1 MDNLAPKEIA
11 DEEMINQA
19 FHELLNDYLN
29 TKHRKKVEIITKAF
43 NFANQAHK
51 GIKRRS
57 GEPYIMHP
65 IAVASIVC
73 NEIGLGSTSI
83 CAALLHD
90 VVEDTDYT
98 VEDIENIFGPKIAQ
112 IVDGLTKI
120 SGGIFGDRAS
130 AQAENFKKLLLTMS
144 SDIRV
149 ITKAFNFA
157 NQAHKGI
164 KRRSGEPYIMH
175 PIAVASIVCNEI
187 GLGSTSICAALL
199 HDVVEDTDYTVED
212 IENIFGPKIAQIV
225 DGLTKISGGIFGDR
239 ASAQAENFK
248 KLLLTMSSDIRV
260 ILIKIAD
267 RLHNMRTLGSMLPNK
282 QYKIAGE
289 TLYIYA
295 PLANRLGL
303 YKIKTE
309 LENLSF
315 KYEHPE
321 EYAEIEE
328 KLNATAAERDKVFND
343 FTAPIRTQLDKMG
356 LKYRI
361 LARVKSIYSIW
372 NKMQTKHVP
381 FEEIYDLLAVRII
394 FEPRNEEE
402 ELNDCFDIYVSIS
415 KIYKPH
421 PDRLRDW
428 VSHPKA
434 NGYQALHVT
443 LMGNNGQWIEV
454 QIRSERMND
463 VAEQGFAA
471 HWKYKEGG
479 GSEDE
484 GELEK
489 WLRTIKE
496 ILDDPQPDAIDF
508 LDTIKLN
515 LFASEIFVFTPKG
528 ELKTM
533 PQNST
538 ALDFAFSLHTDIGS
552 HCIGAKVNH
561 KLVPLSHKLQSG
573 DQVEIL
579 TSKSQRVQPQWEVF
593 ATTARARAKIAAI
606 LRKERKANQKIGEEI
621 LSEFLKK
628 EEVRPEEA
636 VIEKLRKLHNA
647 KNEEE
652 LLAAIGS
659 KAIVLG
665 EADKNELK
673 EKQTSNWKK
682 YLTFSF
688 GNSKEKQEEKEP
700 QEKEKINPKEVLK
713 LTEESLQKKY
723 IMAECCHPIPGD
735 DVLGYVDENDRI
747 IIHKRQ
753 CPVAAKLKSSYG
765 NRILATEWDTHKEL
779 SFLVYIYIKGIDNM
793 GLLNE
798 VTQVISRQLNVNIRK
813 LTIETEDGIF
823 EGKIQLWVHD
833 VDDVKTICNNLK
845 KIQNIKQVS
854 RVEE

>member
-1 MDNLAPKEIA
+1 MDNLPPKEIS

-144 SDIRV
+144 
-149 ITKAFNFA
+149 N
-157 NQAHKGI
+157 
-164 KRRSGEPYIMH
+164 
-175 PIAVASIVCNEI
+175 
-187 GLGSTSICAALL
+187 
-199 HDVVEDTDYTVED
+199 
-212 IENIFGPKIAQIV
+212 
-225 DGLTKISGGIFGDR
+225 
-239 ASAQAENFK
+239 
-248 KLLLTMSSDIRV
+248 DIRV

-381 FEEIYDLLAVRII
+381 FEEIFDLLAVRII

-489 WLRTIKE
+489 WLKTIKE

-621 LSEFLKK
+621 LNEFLKK
-628 EEVRPEEA
+628 EEIRPEEI
-636 VIEKLRKLHNA
+636 VIEKLRRLHNA

-659 KAIVLG
+659 KAIILG

-682 YLTFSF
+682 YLPFSF
-688 GNSKEKQEEKEP
+688 GNNKEKQEEKEP
-700 QEKEKINPKEVLK
+700 QEKEKINPKQVLK

-779 SFLVYIYIKGIDNM
+779 SFLVYIYIKGIDSM

>member
-1 MDNLAPKEIA
+1 MENVIYNEMS
-11 DEEMINQA
+11 DEEMIDQS
-19 FHELLNDYLN
+19 FQELLNDYLA
-29 TKHRKKVEIITKAF
+29 TKHRKRVEVITKAF

-51 GIKRRS
+51 GVKRQS

-65 IAVASIVC
+65 LAVAKIVC

-83 CAALLHD
+83 CSALLHD

-98 VEDIENIFGPKIAQ
+98 VEDIENIFGPKIAH

-120 SGGIFGDRAS
+120 SGGIFGDKAS

-144 SDIRV
+144 D
-149 ITKAFNFA
+149 
-157 NQAHKGI
+157 
-164 KRRSGEPYIMH
+164 
-175 PIAVASIVCNEI
+175 
-187 GLGSTSICAALL
+187 
-199 HDVVEDTDYTVED
+199 
-212 IENIFGPKIAQIV
+212 
-225 DGLTKISGGIFGDR
+225 
-239 ASAQAENFK
+239 
-248 KLLLTMSSDIRV
+248 DIRV

-267 RLHNMRTLGSMLPNK
+267 RLHNMRTLGSLLPNK

-303 YKIKTE
+303 NKIKTE

-321 EYAEIEE
+321 EYQEIEE
-328 KLNATAAERDKVFND
+328 KLVASAAEREEAFQS
-343 FTAPIRTQLDKMG
+343 FTAPIRVQLDKMG

-361 LARVKSIYSIW
+361 IARVKSIYSIW

-381 FEEIYDLLAVRII
+381 FEEIFDLLAVRII
-394 FEPRNEEE
+394 FDPRNEEE

-528 ELKTM
+528 EIKTM

-538 ALDFAFSLHTDIGS
+538 ALDFAFSLHTDLGS

-561 KLVPLSHKLQSG
+561 KLVPLSHKLESG

-579 TSKSQRVQPQWEVF
+579 TSKSQRVQPSWEVF
-593 ATTARARAKIAAI
+593 ATTAKARAKIAAI
-606 LRKERKANQKIGEEI
+606 L
-621 LSEFLKK
+621 KK
-628 EEVRPEEA
+628 EQKNFQKEGERILHDFLLEEELQA
-636 VIEKLRKLHNA
+636 DESNIEKLCKLHNMKTA
-647 KNEEE
+647 DD
-652 LLAAIGS
+652 LYMAIGS
-659 KAIVLG
+659 KNVILG
-665 EADKNELK
+665 DTDRNELK
-673 EKQTSNWKK
+673 EKASNWKK

-688 GNSKEKQEEKEP
+688 GTNKENKDRPEEKAS
-700 QEKEKINPKEVLK
+700 QEKINPKQILK
-713 LTEESLQKKY
+713 LTDDSIQKNY
-723 IMAECCHPIPGD
+723 AIADCCQPIPGD
-735 DVLGYVDENDRI
+735 DVLGYMDENEKI
-747 IIHKRQ
+747 TIHKRQ
-753 CPVAAKLKSSYG
+753 CPVAVKLKSSFG
-765 NRILATEWDTHKEL
+765 NRIIATTWDTHKAL
-779 SFLVYIYIKGIDNM
+779 SFLVYIYIKGIDSV

-798 VTQVISRQLNVNIRK
+798 ITQVISRELNVNIRK
-813 LTIETEDGIF
+813 LNIETNDGIF
-823 EGKIQLWVHD
+823 EGKIQLYVHD
-833 VDDVKTICNNLK
+833 VDDVKKICNNLR
-845 KIQNIKQVS
+845 KINQIKAVT
-854 RVEE
+854 RVES